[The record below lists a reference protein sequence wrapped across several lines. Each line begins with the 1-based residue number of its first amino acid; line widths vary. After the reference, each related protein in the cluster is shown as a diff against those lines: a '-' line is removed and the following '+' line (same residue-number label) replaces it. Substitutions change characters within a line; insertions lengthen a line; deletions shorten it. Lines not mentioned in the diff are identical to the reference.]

1 MLKPLFTIQDIKY
14 SVDDATFQRAQQLF
28 DAGKVQKIIETPHGY
43 EATVQGTSTYRVSLS
58 MRHIDKG
65 FCDCYMGQ
73 NDMLCK
79 HMLALGIAVLHSSG
93 KGDEA
98 AAEDSPTNLDAAKQ
112 LVAAAVRKIKPYHG
126 PSKIWFSY
134 QRELDFGSG
143 CIVEAVQK
151 LPATKE
157 NAEYLWSLVL
167 KLSKKLSHGG
177 VDDSNGTVGNCI
189 ASLVKQCAGYAKEKS
204 ELKPI
209 IERFTEEDTG
219 FGFEDILIEE
229 I

>member
-1 MLKPLFTIQDIKY
+1 MKPLFTIQDIKY
-14 SVDDATFQRAQQLF
+14 SIDDATFQRAKKLF
-28 DAGKVQKIIETPHGY
+28 DCGKVKKIVETPHGY
-43 EATVQGTSTYRVSLS
+43 QATVEGTSLYKVSLS
-58 MRHIDKG
+58 IKHIDKG
-65 FCDCYMGQ
+65 YCDCYMGQ

-79 HMLALGIAVLHSSG
+79 HMLALALAVLNLSG
-93 KGDEA
+93 GENLEKDNL
-98 AAEDSPTNLDAAKQ
+98 PKNLDAVKQ
-112 LVAAAVRKIKPYHG
+112 LVPGAMRKIKSYSG

-134 QRELDFGSG
+134 QRELNVGSG

-167 KLSKKLSHGG
+167 KLSKKLSHGA

-189 ASLVKQCAGYAKEKS
+189 VSLVKQCAGYAKEKA
-204 ELKPI
+204 ELKLI
-209 IERFTEEDTG
+209 IERFAEDDTG
-219 FGFEDILIEE
+219 FGFEDILKEE